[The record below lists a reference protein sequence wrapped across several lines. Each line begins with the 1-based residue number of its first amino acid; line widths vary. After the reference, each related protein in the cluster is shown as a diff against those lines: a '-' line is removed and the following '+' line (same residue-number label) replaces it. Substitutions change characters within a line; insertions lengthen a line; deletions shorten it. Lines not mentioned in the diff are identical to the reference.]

1 MDTLLLI
8 SILGFVILFGL
19 TLLIVEEFT
28 IERRA
33 IMAEYRRRGK

>member
-28 IERRA
+28 LERRA

>member
-28 IERRA
+28 MERRA
-33 IMAEYRRRGK
+33 IMAQYRRRGK